1 MNNTMKNQNDPMKY
15 VGEQLK
21 AERESLQKQSIHT
34 TNVANTIA
42 VIIFGGILLVAFLLA
57 SVAL

>member
-1 MNNTMKNQNDPMKY
+1 MKNQNDPMKY